1 MIEEIYIENFAIIE
15 KTRINFT
22 DGLNVLTGETGAGKS
37 IIIGALELIL
47 GSRANK
53 DFIGIYSD
61 RALVEASVSLTEGTK
76 NKLADRYGIVID
88 ESSFIITREI
98 FKSESSIVRLNNRR
112 VSLNLIEDIMGDL
125 INIHGQNESYSLND
139 PKNYI
144 SIIDSFDKQN
154 IDDLLVELKEFFQ
167 EKQFLLDE
175 IEKIDISVEELE
187 RQIDLLTYQI
197 NEIDSLNLEVIDIDD
212 LENEYRK
219 LTNLT
224 SIKKSIYNAN
234 SQYSANDLHDND
246 IDSLLSKAISEIAKA
261 NNHDNS
267 LEVYYKEL
275 ESINY
280 QLADV
285 FAELDDYYMRT
296 EIDEERIAELDSQF
310 KALEDLKRKYGSEIS
325 AILEYRDSIKKD
337 LDDFLNKDTKLNN
350 YKLRVG
356 ELDKK
361 ILDKANKISDK
372 RKNIAVK
379 IQKEILFEL
388 QSLNFPNAK
397 FNIDF
402 SKKDKID
409 RQGIDKIDFLIS
421 FNLGQELKSL
431 ARVGS
436 GGEISRFMLALKI
449 VMAENDKVSTL
460 IFDEIDTGISGITAD
475 KVGEALK
482 DLSLKYQVLLVT
494 HLPQIAVQAKTHIL
508 IDKYIE
514 DNITKTK
521 LSKLDDESKV
531 QEIARLIGGS
541 SITNK
546 TIEAAKELLE
556 SKRR

>member
-350 YKLRVG
+350 YKLRV
-356 ELDKK
+356 EKLDKK